1 MVELIF
7 IGRNSGGV
15 VNSLEVKDVGS
26 YGTNN
31 VSIGITVQ
39 HNSAVIYEDAIDT
52 YSISKGGSI
61 VISAPYDDNGIKTGT
76 YYTRF
81 RVRNNDT
88 LEVSEYNSTLTLNY
102 VPYGEDLTI
111 ILNGLSSTIS
121 CTDGSQYTGSVVTT
135 YELYHLDPNGVRRTT
150 DQRTLLVPA
159 TIYSGTHTFGTNV
172 DIVWS
177 ETSIT
182 LYDRISHTETAIA
195 YNLDKDT
202 LWAQIDSL
210 NDEYQ
215 VKLGTDIAGA
225 NRLRDKVV
233 RCNVWQDDFNRAII
247 DGDLLAGYNALV
259 NINSDLN
266 DTSPT
271 IEEIPVFTIPS
282 TEYHIHENKTNVLDL
297 LTNEGGVLYWN
308 GQPVESTGLVRMV
321 ALDGLGYLS
330 TKFSNNFE
338 INGSNKVELK
348 TLGSGVT
355 VGGVSKTI
363 IATVDNKGRVTSIS
377 DSNIQI
383 SQSQVTGLGT
393 LLDSKI
399 NNTDYKDI
407 DILNKIKNVDGEDS
421 GLDADYLRGLTL
433 NYQGSS
439 YIPYVNA
446 SGYMGVQRFPQYPL
460 DVYGTVRLG
469 DLNGYVK
476 GTNGVLSAVSKVVDT
491 DIQLSDTTNNN
502 VSVLKH
508 GFTPKL
514 PNDSS
519 KVLKGDGS
527 WGTVITSVDQ
537 RLNAVIAMVVDDT
550 YDPATTPPSPVT
562 GDRYIVLTTT
572 LHPDFGTINK
582 NLAGDSLALGVN
594 DIVEYYSGEFRI
606 AFDSSAA
613 LQTASALVGIDKNG
627 ESSHTWGFDIVNGEW
642 VDLGTSTLH
651 NSFSDLNTGIGQF
664 YHLFNDQYDMV
675 EALEVADRVSS
686 TGILKKTAEDVWTMT
701 QVKTELSDWFELAG
715 TSPNQYIRCK
725 YPFGC
730 DYEVQA
736 YTGGSW
742 LPPNIWAGIP
752 IASAS
757 VLGAVKIGTGV
768 AVAPDGT
775 ISVATGAGMVYPAA
789 GIPVSTGT
797 AWAASIANNSA
808 NWNTAYSWGNHA
820 GLYAPIS
827 TVSSQWVTSGSN
839 IYYNGGS
846 VGIGTSTIVN
856 DKVLINSNKGSTNNS
871 ALRVIYDNGNNLGE
885 VAMLAHR
892 NGVWSNLYLSGAGD
906 STSYALY
913 VDGAKPSYF
922 VGNVG
927 IGGIPNTNR
936 KLHLIGNFANSYN
949 RIGFDVDS
957 TVCVPKIY
965 FGEEGSYIAYDY
977 NGNERMV
984 INSRYVT
991 SHYSFQIADVEKM
1004 HLSSVGLG
1012 IGRTPTSYKLEVEG
1026 DILAVNS
1033 WIRTTWARGW
1043 YNETYGG
1050 GIYMTDSTYVRVYN
1064 GKSFY
1069 VPANIVA
1076 TGEITAYA
1084 PSDIRLKRNVIPI
1097 SNAMETINR
1106 MNPVQFNWNGTAVGL
1121 NKEKDE
1127 QRLNYGL
1134 LAQELEQVL
1143 PDLIHTIHGSYKS
1156 IDYNGLFAIIIK
1168 GLQELNQKV
1177 EQWA

>member
-215 VKLGTDIAGA
+215 VKLGTNIAGA

-627 ESSHTWGFDIVNGEW
+627 KSSHTWGFDIVNGEW

-715 TSPNQYIRCK
+715 TAPNQYIRCK

-827 TVSSQWVTSGSN
+827 TVSSQWITSGSD
-839 IYYNGGS
+839 IYYNGGN
-846 VGIGTSTIVN
+846 VGIGTSSPAYGFESALSSASLGNKALIVGYGN
-856 DKVLINSNKGSTNNS
+856 EIWTQPQTNSNASLYINFRGYADGLTQFRDLHIANGKGTTIASF
-871 ALRVIYDNGNNLGE
+871 I
-885 VAMLAHR
+885 
-892 NGVWSNLYLSGAGD
+892 GA
-906 STSYALY
+906 S
-913 VDGAKPSYF
+913 
-922 VGNVG
+922 GNV
-927 IGGIPNTNR
+927 
-936 KLHLIGNFANSYN
+936 
-949 RIGFDVDS
+949 
-957 TVCVPKIY
+957 
-965 FGEEGSYIAYDY
+965 
-977 NGNERMV
+977 
-984 INSRYVT
+984 
-991 SHYSFQIADVEKM
+991 
-1004 HLSSVGLG
+1004 G

-1033 WIRTTWARGW
+1033 WIRTTGAVGW
-1043 YNETYGG
+1043 YSDTYGG
-1050 GIYMTDSTYVRVYN
+1050 GINMTDSTYVRVYN